1 MEHEKPSKKQGK
13 VPMWFPYTS
22 KIETKKSSVKITYKG
37 GEDEANW
44 KNIHSIMF
52 YQGLCPLDENFL
64 DACRKFNI
72 PICIHRRNI
81 PRALWIFSSVV
92 SGVDDILTKQILF
105 RENEKKRTHIA
116 RTLLTAKLR
125 SMKWL
130 VGEFEKFKRTASI
143 KEMRIQESLH
153 AKKYWSRYFRKLTY
167 PEYTRRRNPN
177 VIKSVLDAT
186 YKFIV
191 GIIIRWIVYHRISPY
206 HAFLHATTE
215 YPSLA
220 YDFVEPYRGYI
231 DKWVFDA
238 VTEAKKVGTDE
249 KDFLKHSIFHVK
261 EMLYTHTYTN
271 PTRQIV
277 TFHEL
282 FHGSVL
288 ALRSYLLKESYR
300 FIVPIPSK
308 PNGGRP
314 VKAGYRLYGR
324 SAGPTN
330 FWEEAHKISKHI
342 EEKHEMKI

>member
-1 MEHEKPSKKQGK
+1 MENENGGKRGK

-22 KIETKKSSVKITYKG
+22 KIESKPKSVKIVYKG
-37 GEDEANW
+37 GVDEADW
-44 KNIHSIMF
+44 KDVHSIMF
-52 YQGLCPLDENFL
+52 YQGVCPLDEKFL
-64 DACRKFNI
+64 DSCRKFKI
-72 PICIHRRNI
+72 PVCIHRRNV
-81 PRALWIFSSVV
+81 PRALWIFPSVV

-105 RENEKKRTHIA
+105 RESEKKRTHIS
-116 RTLLTAKLR
+116 RVLLTAKLK

-130 VGEFEKFKRTASI
+130 VEKPEKFNRTDSI
-143 KEMRIQESLH
+143 KEMRIRESMH
-153 AKKYWSRYFRKLTY
+153 AKKYWSRYFRKLAY

-220 YDFVEPYRGYI
+220 YDLVEPYRGYV

-238 VTEAKKVGTDE
+238 VTEARKVGVDE
-249 KDFLKHSIFHVK
+249 KDFLKHAIAHVK
-261 EMLYTHTYTN
+261 EMLYARTYTN

-288 ALRSYLLKESYR
+288 ALRCYLLGESYR
-300 FIVPIPSK
+300 FMVPVPSK

-314 VKAGYRLYGR
+314 VKAGYKLYGR
-324 SAGPTN
+324 TAGPTN
-330 FWEEAHKISKHI
+330 FWEEARDVSKKM
-342 EEKHEMKI
+342 EEKHGMEI